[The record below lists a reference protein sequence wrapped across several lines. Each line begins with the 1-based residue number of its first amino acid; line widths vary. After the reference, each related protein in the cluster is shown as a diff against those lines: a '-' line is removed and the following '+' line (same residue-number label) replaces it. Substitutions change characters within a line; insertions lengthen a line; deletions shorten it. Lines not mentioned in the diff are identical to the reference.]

1 MPYEKLRRSGR
12 ISKQVPISLI
22 GSDAT
27 GTVFTEETNTVVLSL
42 HGAGIVSRHKLLAEQ
57 ELTLRSLESGREAD
71 IRVVGEIGTQD
82 TMHTYGVAFRDEQLD
97 FWQIEF
103 PSPPDE
109 EERPPLFLQCGSCHS
124 PITIENGDFE
134 FDVCTI
140 HGGLVR
146 YCDQCSFATV
156 WKMASSGGSAKA
168 KAPGFVPSKPT
179 HLLESEEAHAPVAV
193 MERPREVPAKV
204 ELAADSSEIV
214 FESLAETV
222 AKLPSERRLHG
233 RAKVNYYACVRSEAF
248 GDDIVQCVDMSRG
261 GLCFRTKNSYLLYTV
276 VRVAVPFSREYPQA
290 PAIFLPAKIVSVNKI
305 PGTDLHRCGIA
316 FFRGNS

>member
-1 MPYEKLRRSGR
+1 MPYEKSRRSGR

-27 GTVFTEETNTVVLSL
+27 GKVFTEETHTVVLSL

-82 TMHTYGVAFRDEQLD
+82 KMHTYGAAFRDEQLD
-97 FWQIEF
+97 FRQIEF
-103 PSPPDE
+103 LSPPDEE
-109 EERPPLFLQCGSCHS
+109 EERPPLFLQCNSCHS

-156 WKMASSGGSAKA
+156 WKMASSSDSAKA
-168 KAPGFVPSKPT
+168 KIPSFLPSKPT
-179 HLLESEEAHAPVAV
+179 HLLDPEEVHAPVAV
-193 MERPREVPAKV
+193 MERPREVPART
-204 ELAADSSEIV
+204 ESAANSSEIV

-233 RAKVNYYACVRSEAF
+233 RAKVNYYACAAKLSATT
-248 GDDIVQCVDMSRG
+248 
-261 GLCFRTKNSYLLYTV
+261 LCSASIC
-276 VRVAVPFSREYPQA
+276 RVAACASEQKTRTCCIPWFAWRFRF
-290 PAIFLPAKIVSVNKI
+290 PANTRKHPRFFFLPKSSA
-305 PGTDLHRCGIA
+305 
-316 FFRGNS
+316 